1 MKQTVRIPLSAQ
13 LIENFAGAYLSPR
26 YDNPQ
31 PTPDLH
37 RECWEL
43 YCRSNELI
51 AIAAPREHA
60 KSTALTHVYALA
72 TVLFRAEDYVV
83 IVSATEDLAKEHLG
97 DVAKELRENEDL
109 IADFGLK
116 ALTTD
121 SKTDIVMRCD
131 DGHEFRILAK
141 GSGQKMRGI
150 KWNGKRPGLFIC
162 DDLEEDEQVES
173 LDRRQKFRRWFFRA
187 MMPARRRGG
196 KIRFHGTI
204 LDEDA
209 LLARVMKSSAWLTK
223 KFKAHAGFDDF
234 SEILWPEQFPEERLR
249 RIRQAFI
256 DDGDA
261 SGYSQEYLNDP
272 LDNSQAYLRKD
283 DFLPM
288 ETRDYV
294 KPMLLKVGC
303 DWAVSKA
310 DRANRTSFTVGGA
323 CAENLIHIRDQ
334 RVGRWD
340 PTEWIDELF
349 SIEEAW
355 HPDEFIAE
363 GGVIWKALER
373 TIYAEMRR
381 RGVWLNFRVIDPIKD
396 KATRGRP
403 FQKRHRARSMR
414 YDKLAS
420 WYPAYEDELMRFT
433 GIADAKLDDQFDS
446 TALLVKGFEAGA
458 EIEEDDFLEE
468 EERYL
473 RNHNPRVE
481 AGRSHVTGY

>member
-1 MKQTVRIPLSAQ
+1 M
-13 LIENFAGAYLSPR
+13 
-26 YDNPQ
+26 
-31 PTPDLH
+31 
-37 RECWEL
+37 
-43 YCRSNELI
+43 
-51 AIAAPREHA
+51 
-60 KSTALTHVYALA
+60 
-72 TVLFRAEDYVV
+72 V

-261 SGYSQEYLNDP
+261 
-272 LDNSQAYLRKD
+272 
-283 DFLPM
+283 
-288 ETRDYV
+288 
-294 KPMLLKVGC
+294 
-303 DWAVSKA
+303 
-310 DRANRTSFTVGGA
+310 
-323 CAENLIHIRDQ
+323 
-334 RVGRWD
+334 
-340 PTEWIDELF
+340 
-349 SIEEAW
+349 
-355 HPDEFIAE
+355 
-363 GGVIWKALER
+363 
-373 TIYAEMRR
+373 
-381 RGVWLNFRVIDPIKD
+381 
-396 KATRGRP
+396 
-403 FQKRHRARSMR
+403 
-414 YDKLAS
+414 
-420 WYPAYEDELMRFT
+420 
-433 GIADAKLDDQFDS
+433 
-446 TALLVKGFEAGA
+446 
-458 EIEEDDFLEE
+458 
-468 EERYL
+468 
-473 RNHNPRVE
+473 
-481 AGRSHVTGY
+481 

>member
-1 MKQTVRIPLSAQ
+1 
-13 LIENFAGAYLSPR
+13 
-26 YDNPQ
+26 
-31 PTPDLH
+31 
-37 RECWEL
+37 
-43 YCRSNELI
+43 
-51 AIAAPREHA
+51 
-60 KSTALTHVYALA
+60 
-72 TVLFRAEDYVV
+72 
-83 IVSATEDLAKEHLG
+83 
-97 DVAKELRENEDL
+97 
-109 IADFGLK
+109 
-116 ALTTD
+116 
-121 SKTDIVMRCD
+121 MRCD

-209 LLARVMKSSAWLTK
+209 LLARVMKSSAWVTK

-272 LDNSQAYLRKD
+272 LDHSQAYLRKD

-294 KPMLLKVGC
+294 KPMLIKVGC

-310 DRANRTSFTVGGA
+310 DRANRTSFTVG
-323 CAENLIHIRDQ
+323 EPVQ
-334 RVGRWD
+334 R
-340 PTEWIDELF
+340 I
-349 SIEEAW
+349 
-355 HPDEFIAE
+355 
-363 GGVIWKALER
+363 
-373 TIYAEMRR
+373 
-381 RGVWLNFRVIDPIKD
+381 
-396 KATRGRP
+396 
-403 FQKRHRARSMR
+403 
-414 YDKLAS
+414 
-420 WYPAYEDELMRFT
+420 
-433 GIADAKLDDQFDS
+433 
-446 TALLVKGFEAGA
+446 
-458 EIEEDDFLEE
+458 
-468 EERYL
+468 
-473 RNHNPRVE
+473 
-481 AGRSHVTGY
+481 